1 MKCARCQSQAVEG
14 ASLCP
19 VHMIRARVF
28 AWSQQRPLCNRYMP
42 RSGIKGRNSLDPLR
56 VIAEKLLKRLAE
68 QNNKCA
74 ISGKSIHLGVNAE
87 IDHIEPIAIN
97 PARAFEFDNM
107 RWVDSTINKTNTK
120 GAPKKTNAS
129 NEQKLLKALVDVQ
142 HKATHWKITDQQLAP
157 VWESINELIN
167 AYNAIE
173 SDALSVA
180 NDSARS

>member
-19 VHMIRARVF
+19 VHMVRARVF

-56 VIAEKLLKRLAE
+56 VIAEKLLKQLAV

-74 ISGKSIHLGVNAE
+74 ISGKSIQLGVNAE

-97 PARAFEFDNM
+97 PAKAFEPDNM

-120 GAPKKTNAS
+120 GTPKKTNAS

-142 HKATHWKITDQQLAP
+142 HKAAHWKITDQQLTP
-157 VWESINELIN
+157 IWESINELIN

-173 SDALSVA
+173 SDALFIA
-180 NDSARS
+180 DD